1 MPGAPTEVRKHAVI
15 RFENVSKVYDG
26 QTRPALAE
34 LSIEV
39 DKGEF
44 VFLVGTSGSGK
55 STFLKLALRELQPSR
70 GRVFVAGR
78 ELNRLSSWKVPRL
91 RRQIG
96 TVFQDFRLLPNK
108 TIFENVAFALQVIGR
123 PRTLI
128 AKEVPAVLELVG
140 LDGKE
145 GRMPD
150 ELSGGEQQRVAIAR
164 AFVNRP
170 KILIADEPTGNLDPS
185 TSVGIMKL
193 LDRINRTGTTVIMAT
208 HDANIVD
215 QMRKRV
221 IELEGGKLVR
231 DQSRGVYGYQS

>member
-1 MPGAPTEVRKHAVI
+1 VI
-15 RFENVSKVYDG
+15 RFENVSKTYEG
-26 QTRPALAE
+26 QSKAALLNVNVE
-34 LSIEV
+34 IE
-39 DKGEF
+39 KGEF

-55 STFLKLALRELQPSR
+55 STFLRLVLREHR
-70 GRVFVAGR
+70 TTKGHIMVAGKD
-78 ELNRLSSWKVPRL
+78 LNRLASWRIPQM

-108 TIFENVAFALQVIGR
+108 TVAENVAFALQVIGK
-123 PRTLI
+123 PRSHIRKT
-128 AKEVPAVLELVG
+128 VPEVLELVG

-145 GRMPD
+145 DRMPD

-170 KILIADEPTGNLDPS
+170 MILIADEPTGNLDPG

-193 LDRINRTGTTVIMAT
+193 LDRINRTGTTVVMAT
-208 HDANIVD
+208 HDVSIVD

-221 IELEGGKLVR
+221 IELAEGVVVR
-231 DQSRGVYGYQS
+231 DQAQGVYGFQH